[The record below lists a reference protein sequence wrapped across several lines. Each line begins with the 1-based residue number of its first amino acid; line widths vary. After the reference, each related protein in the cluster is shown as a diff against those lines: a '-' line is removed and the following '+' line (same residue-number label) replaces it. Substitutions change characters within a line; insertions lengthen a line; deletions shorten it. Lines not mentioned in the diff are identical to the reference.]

1 MLTDQGLLRANLQQ
15 RVEIILC
22 VSENRASDGD

>member
-15 RVEIILC
+15 RVEIILY
-22 VSENRASDGD
+22 VSENRASNGD